1 MGFISD
7 LGKGF
12 VRSAVNQVGRDG
24 GKVISNT
31 LYGDAHATPI
41 RKVGSS
47 DTSVSGTDEL
57 EVASDPYQIRQ
68 EAEEQGYKVSLYR
81 YSIITVILWSTLII
95 LVTTVLY
102 PYSVFVLLGFLLYSF
117 KIPFAKS
124 IKMRGTFFVSQ
135 YTSDRRTRTGTRY
148 VGTQRVEKE
157 IEVPRLAQ
165 DTSALLKKFILRIVY
180 IIAIAIASHYCW
192 IAINDKSTQKI
203 ETNAETG
210 QPNNSQEILSSNT
223 NPESE

>member
-57 EVASDPYQIRQ
+57 EVVSDPYQIRQ
-68 EAEEQGYKVSLYR
+68 EAEEQGYKVSIFHF
-81 YSIITVILWSTLII
+81 SIISVILWSVFII
-95 LVTTVLY
+95 FATTALY
-102 PYSVFVLLGFLLYSF
+102 PFSIFVLLCFLLYSL

-124 IKMRGTFFVSQ
+124 IKMRGTFYVNQ

-165 DTSALLKKFILRIVY
+165 DTSALLKKFFLRIVY

-210 QPNNSQEILSSNT
+210 QPNNSQEILPSNT
-223 NPESE
+223 NPES